1 MKGDQAALLDDLPGM
16 GLSYSSPSSA
26 LYLL

>member
-1 MKGDQAALLDDLPGM
+1 MKGDRAALLDAWSDM